1 MWVYDFVDL
10 ENLTVGK
17 EMWRW
22 KLGPACPVCPWDGC
36 QLPSICFYV
45 PIAPLPQIP
54 GLEHGTAQEET
65 RHVWK
70 TETAKIVLANAD
82 ASVIEVLERQG

>member
-1 MWVYDFVDL
+1 
-10 ENLTVGK
+10 
-17 EMWRW
+17 
-22 KLGPACPVCPWDGC
+22 
-36 QLPSICFYV
+36 LPSICFYV